1 MSYTSD
7 KEAIVTIGIKPS
19 RPEIGYGYI
28 AASEPTS
35 VDEIYKVETFKE
47 KPNQETAEQYLSAD
61 NYYWNAGIF
70 VWNIDTISKAIHIF
84 QPNLACIMDEMAP
97 SFYTDK
103 EIVGK
108 LFPTCEK
115 SSTCTALHMFAVS
128 S

>member
-1 MSYTSD
+1 MP
-7 KEAIVTIGIKPS
+7 GI
-19 RPEIGYGYI
+19 
-28 AASEPTS
+28 
-35 VDEIYKVETFKE
+35 
-47 KPNQETAEQYLSAD
+47 YLE
-61 NYYWNAGIF
+61 GINFF
-70 VWNIDTISKAIHIF
+70 VGNMDFISKAIYIF

-97 SFYTDK
+97 SFYTDKEK